1 MQLGVYSLVT
11 PDYKTEE
18 AAALI
23 AEVGY
28 SGVEWT
34 VDYQN
39 ALWDGKS
46 NWHIDSSN
54 LGQSSRAAR
63 KASDRNGLT
72 IVSLGTRCTCTDLDG
87 VRLCMK
93 VACEV
98 GAPAIRVMASGYDGS
113 RHYDDLLAKAREGY
127 AAVQEEAQRTGVKA
141 LVEIHNGLICPSA
154 AATRRMLDGLDPQRV
169 GVIFDPGNMIREGM
183 ERWQMALEMLGPYL
197 ATVHVKNGGWLRGAD
212 GKWATREMGLAEGMV
227 DWPAVI
233 AALRKV
239 GYDGWLDVE
248 DFRGGWAKASEEFP
262 TRRKLEEDFEYLSGL
277 IG

>member
-11 PDYKTEE
+11 PDYPTEE

-28 SGVEWT
+28 TGVEWT
-34 VDYQN
+34 VDYKN
-39 ALWDGKS
+39 ALWDGES
-46 NWHIDSSN
+46 NWHIDSGDLEES
-54 LGQSSRAAR
+54 AR
-63 KASDRNGLT
+63 LAREASERHGLS

-87 VRLCMK
+87 VRLCMR
-93 VACEV
+93 VAREV

-113 RHYDDLLAKAREGY
+113 RHYDRLLSRARKGY
-127 AAVQEEAQRTGVKA
+127 AEVEEEARRTGVKA

-154 AATRRMLDGLDPQRV
+154 AATRRLLDGLDPQWV

-183 ERWQMALEMLGPYL
+183 ENWQMALEMLGPYL
-197 ATVHVKNGGWLRGAD
+197 ATVHVKNGGWLRGED
-212 GKWATREMGLAEGMV
+212 GKWAVREMSLAEGMV

-233 AALRKV
+233 AGLRKV
-239 GYDGWLDVE
+239 GYDGWLDIE

-262 TRRKLEEDFEYLSGL
+262 TRWKLEEDFEYMSGL
-277 IG
+277 V